1 MKEVIVKLTSD
12 HIKIK
17 GGEYV
22 RDYQRGK
29 WIIHEAR
36 TMVGELGIDFFPTEY
51 ECSVCKLKEQLYFI
65 NSKPHNFCPYCGADM
80 REREGE

>member
-1 MKEVIVKLTSD
+1 MSEAIVKLTAD

-22 RDYQRGK
+22 RDYPHGRWTKTNKDMG
-29 WIIHEAR
+29 EAYPMGVY
-36 TMVGELGIDFFPTEY
+36 T
-51 ECSVCKLKEQLYFI
+51 CSACGDYAYAPYK
-65 NSKPHNFCPYCGADM
+65 FCPNCGADM